1 MTGLLQK
8 ILLSASMAAGMGLFA
23 SAPAIAGSLT
33 GPSTTG
39 NVLIYC
45 SDGTTTSLCN
55 DLTGALVGSVA
66 APGGNVELA
75 ADSESG
81 SFDFNSY
88 SSLLGTIGGKSIE
101 FRSLVKTD
109 WSLEFTK
116 TWLASVATG
125 NGLNLSTVYPTA
137 GGMTLGALL
146 NQAASMLVAGNELA
160 TLSDPNIAFVNQ
172 DDTTGTITVGLAG
185 HNDISTRL
193 LAALSSSALPT
204 AQKNVFSGILS
215 SLGTLQASEL
225 VKVIYDGQERIF
237 YATSATGSGQT
248 AGDDGV
254 SHNGTYLIS
263 FDGEII
269 EPPAKTPE
277 PSAMLGLAAVGGLVM
292 AKKRHAS
299 KG

>member
-8 ILLSASMAAGMGLFA
+8 LLLSASMAAGMGFVA

-45 SDGTTTSLCN
+45 SDGTTTTVCS
-55 DLTGALVGSVA
+55 DLTGALVGSA
-66 APGGNVELA
+66 LAPGGNVELA

-88 SSLLGTIGGKSIE
+88 SSLTGTIGGKAIE
-101 FRSLVKTD
+101 FRSLVKSD

-116 TWLASVATG
+116 SWLASVATG
-125 NGLNLSTVYPTA
+125 NGLNLATVYPTA

-146 NQAASMLVAGNELA
+146 NQAANLLVVGNQLA
-160 TLSDPNIAFVNQ
+160 ALSDPNLSFVNQ
-172 DDTTGTITVGLAG
+172 DNTTGTITVGLAG
-185 HNDISTRL
+185 HDNIGTRL
-193 LAALSSSALPT
+193 LSAINSSALPSSQR
-204 AQKNVFSGILS
+204 AVFSSILS
-215 SLGTLQASEL
+215 GLGPLQASEL

-237 YATSATGSGQT
+237 YSTSATGSGQT

-254 SHNGTYLIS
+254 SHSGTYLIS
-263 FDGEII
+263 FEGEIV
-269 EPPAKTPE
+269 EPPTKVPE
-277 PSAMLGLAAVGGLVM
+277 PSALLGLAAVGGLVVAQKRRA
-292 AKKRHAS
+292 AK
-299 KG
+299 G